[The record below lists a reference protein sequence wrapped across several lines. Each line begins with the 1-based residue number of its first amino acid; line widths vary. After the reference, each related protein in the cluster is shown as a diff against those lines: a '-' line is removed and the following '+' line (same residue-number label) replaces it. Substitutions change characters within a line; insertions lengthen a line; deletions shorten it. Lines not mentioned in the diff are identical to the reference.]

1 MRIKASLLWFS
12 SLFLIT
18 ALTVSQ
24 AEEDKTMSTQKND
37 DYMPSLITDT
47 PLEGRQLAI
56 TMVRKTI
63 GAIQRDGEIKKAV
76 RQEYQDDAALL
87 MQAAELVAIEFKTI
101 AIANN
106 YWRDNTADK

>member
-1 MRIKASLLWFS
+1 MPKLMTLLSIIALILFSTNPQAKEESSAMQAS
-12 SLFLIT
+12 
-18 ALTVSQ
+18 
-24 AEEDKTMSTQKND
+24 ENN

-47 PLEGRQLAI
+47 PLEGRMLAI

-63 GAIQRDGEIKKAV
+63 GAIQRDSDIKKAV

-106 YWRDNTADK
+106 YWRDKKADK